1 MKRPFLI
8 IIWMFLPM
16 ITLAQS
22 TYKEYIKAAKKGDA
36 DAQCRIGLCYSKG
49 NDVEKDEKKAVNW
62 WRKAAEQG
70 HAISQQFL
78 GRAYEKGEGVTR
90 DPSQAVYWYRKS
102 AEQGN
107 DRALLLLA
115 LFYMTDKGG
124 QKDYSQAVY
133 WFRKTIEKGNIDS
146 QAEAQYWMGVC
157 YSNGWGV
164 ERNETQGFNWF
175 RKAADQGHANAQL
188 CVGYCYCEGKG
199 VLKDLSQAVYWLQKS
214 LDNGETKANTYL
226 AVAKKK
232 MLEEQESE
240 KAQRKQ
246 IADSLA
252 KIYVAYEDPEWK
264 SKAKVDQHYTTML
277 YESDFPYVSFK
288 NYDKSTRFLVRYK
301 NFAETASYGRVSI
314 KVQGGGRTSI
324 EDLDNCF
331 VRFKSFRP
339 ESMTFSTNLYS
350 LGTHVKPLMTFE
362 TDDGTTLEFECKS
375 EADLIRLPY
384 LFNVDDI
391 ETARIVLIGV
401 KIWGTRDTRFPYT
414 PLTIIGVGI
423 GNSTKRQHE
432 ILVVDN
438 QGQKHSIMEN
448 LSLTNA
454 LTLEDEDNL
463 FIDHYKFSD
472 PEKAFPRIP
481 KSDWNL
487 IRQGRIQIGMSKDAC
502 KLSWG
507 EPDDINTS
515 RGRWGVHEQWVY
527 PRHKYVYFE
536 NGKLTAIQ
544 E

>member
-1 MKRPFLI
+1 
-8 IIWMFLPM
+8 M
-16 ITLAQS
+16 IVVAQS
-22 TYKEYIKAAKKGDA
+22 TYKEYIKAAKKGDV

-49 NDVEKDEKKAVNW
+49 DGVEIDAKKAVNW

-78 GRAYEKGEGVTR
+78 GHAYEKGEGVTR
-90 DPSQAVYWYRKS
+90 DPSQAVYWYRRS

-124 QKDYSQAVY
+124 QKNYAQATY
-133 WFRKTIEKGNIDS
+133 WLRKATERNNPDG
-146 QAEAQYWMGVC
+146 QYWLGIC

-164 ERNETQGFNWF
+164 DKDEIQALNWY
-175 RKAADQGHANAQL
+175 RKAAEQGQTSAQG
-188 CVGYCYCEGKG
+188 CVGYCYLEGIG
-199 VLKDLSQAVYWLQKS
+199 VPKDYSQAVYWLQKS
-214 LDNGETKANTYL
+214 VNNGETKVNPHL
-226 AVAKKK
+226 AMAKKK
-232 MLEEQESE
+232 MQEEQESE

-252 KIYVAYEDPEWK
+252 KVYVAYEDPEWK
-264 SKAKVDQHYTTML
+264 SKAKVDQHYTTLL
-277 YESDFPYVSFK
+277 YEYDFPYIDFEK
-288 NYDKSTRFLVRYK
+288 YDKTTRFLVRYN
-301 NFAETASYGRVSI
+301 NFTETASYGRIST
-314 KVQGGGRTSI
+314 KVQGGGRTKI
-324 EDLDNCF
+324 EDLNNCF

-339 ESMTFSTNLYS
+339 ESMSFSTGS
-350 LGTHVKPLMTFE
+350 HVKPLMTFE
-362 TDDGTTLEFECKS
+362 TDDGTTLAFECKS

-432 ILVVDN
+432 ILVVDS
-438 QGQKHSIMEN
+438 QGQKHSIMAN

-487 IRQGRIQIGMSKDAC
+487 IRQGRIRIGMSKDAC

-515 RGRWGVHEQWVY
+515 RGRWGVHEQWIY
-527 PRHKYVYFE
+527 SRNRYVYFE
-536 NGKLTAIQ
+536 NGKLSAIQ
-544 E
+544 D

>member
-1 MKRPFLI
+1 MKKLFIILFL
-8 IIWMFLPM
+8 MLVPM
-16 ITLAQS
+16 IVAAQS

-78 GRAYEKGEGVTR
+78 GRAYEKGEGVTK

-124 QKDYSQAVY
+124 QKDYTQAIY
-133 WFRKTIEKGNIDS
+133 WLHKATERNNPDG
-146 QAEAQYWMGVC
+146 QYWLGIC

-164 ERNETQGFNWF
+164 GKDEIQALNWY
-175 RKAADQGHANAQL
+175 RKAAEQGHAGAQGCL
-188 CVGYCYCEGKG
+188 GYCYCEGIG
-199 VLKDLSQAVYWLQKS
+199 VPKDYSQGIYWFQKS
-214 LDNGETKANTYL
+214 VDNGEVKSKDYL
-226 AVAKKK
+226 AIAKKK
-232 MLEEQESE
+232 MQEEQDSE

-252 KIYVAYEDPEWK
+252 KVYVAYEDPEWK
-264 SKAKVDQHYTTML
+264 SKANIDQHYTTLL
-277 YESDFPYVSFK
+277 YESDFPYIGFEK
-288 NYDKSTRFLVRYK
+288 YDKSTRFLVRYK
-301 NFAETASYGRVSI
+301 NFVETASYGRISI
-314 KVQGGGRTSI
+314 KVQGGGRTKI

-339 ESMTFSTNLYS
+339 EVMSFSTGS
-350 LGTHVKPLMTFE
+350 HVKPLMTFE

-401 KIWGTRDTRFPYT
+401 KIWGTRETRFPYA

-438 QGQKHSIMEN
+438 QGQKHSIMAN

-472 PEKAFPRIP
+472 PEKAFPKIP

-487 IRQGRIQIGMSKDAC
+487 IRHEKIRIGMSKDAC

-515 RGRWGVHEQWVY
+515 RGSWGIHEQWVY
-527 PRHKYVYFE
+527 SRNRYVYFD

>member
-1 MKRPFLI
+1 MILMLI
-8 IIWMFLPM
+8 PM
-16 ITLAQS
+16 IASAQS
-22 TYKEYIKAAKKGDA
+22 TYKEFIKAAKKGDA
-36 DAQCRIGLCYSKG
+36 DAQYRIGSCYSKG
-49 NDVEKDEKKAVNW
+49 AGVEKDEKKAVDW

-70 HAISQQFL
+70 HAISQGLL
-78 GRAYEKGEGVTR
+78 GHAYDVGEGVTK

-102 AEQGN
+102 AEQGLPLSQVILGMYYN
-107 DRALLLLA
+107 LG
-115 LFYMTDKGG
+115 K
-124 QKDYSQAVY
+124 QVPKDLNQAVY
-133 WFRKTIEKGNIDS
+133 WYRKS
-146 QAEAQYWMGVC
+146 AEQGFAEGQYWLGLS
-157 YSNGWGV
+157 YSNGWGIDKDDI
-164 ERNETQGFNWF
+164 QALKWY
-175 RKAADQGHANAQL
+175 RKAAEQGHASAQG
-188 CVGYCYCEGKG
+188 CIGYCYSEGIG
-199 VLKDLSQAVYWLQKS
+199 VSKDLNQAVYWLQKS
-214 LDNGETKANTYL
+214 VANGDAKAKTYL
-226 AVAKKK
+226 AITKKK
-232 MLEEQESE
+232 MQEEQDSE

-252 KIYVAYEDPEWK
+252 KVYVAYEDPEWK
-264 SKAKVDQHYTTML
+264 SKAKVDQHYTTLL
-277 YESDFPYVSFK
+277 YESDFPYIGFEK
-288 NYDKSTRFLVRYK
+288 YDKSTRFLVRYK
-301 NFAETASYGRVSI
+301 NFAETASFGRVSI
-314 KVQGGGRTSI
+314 KVQGGGRTKI

-331 VRFKSFRP
+331 VRFKNFRP
-339 ESMTFSTNLYS
+339 EVMSFSTGS
-350 LGTHVKPLMTFE
+350 HVKPLMTFE

-391 ETARIVLIGV
+391 ETARIVLIGTKV
-401 KIWGTRDTRFPYT
+401 WGTRDTRFPYA

-438 QGQKHSIMEN
+438 QGQKHSIMAN

-487 IRQGRIQIGMSKDAC
+487 IRQGRIRIGMSKDAC

-527 PRHKYVYFE
+527 SRNRYVYFE
-536 NGKLTAIQ
+536 NGKLSAIQ
-544 E
+544 D